1 MFMLN
6 WEISKNF
13 TSENLTKRLNEIK
26 WTPDVRKPSTAKKNS
41 RKSMRFTKI
50 FLLMSKFLKPFLQ
63 HIKLELWT
71 KYKFNFHSSKI
82 PIKLIFRR
90 ILIRINYLHLCIFIW
105 TSVKN
110 TILLNYY
117 FTKLLKYYFAKCSF
131 RFWVIISYYFL
142 PTLNSKRRNK
152 HSFSPAQKRPQNY
165 FRAKSKNRVQ
175 LHRTRLL
182 DHIWGEDSY
191 MKKSRRLIN
200 IFFFGFVVLVKL
212 WKILKPF
219 LEIFKINQ
227 IFLIV
232 VC

>member
-1 MFMLN
+1 
-6 WEISKNF
+6 
-13 TSENLTKRLNEIK
+13 
-26 WTPDVRKPSTAKKNS
+26 
-41 RKSMRFTKI
+41 MRFTKI

-175 LHRTRLL
+175 LHRTRKF
-182 DHIWGEDSY
+182 HANG
-191 MKKSRRLIN
+191 MKSVSFLYPVLNYSHFPIKIKFFARISITNVIQILFFNFKNWKSPKN
-200 IFFFGFVVLVKL
+200 
-212 WKILKPF
+212 
-219 LEIFKINQ
+219 
-227 IFLIV
+227 
-232 VC
+232 